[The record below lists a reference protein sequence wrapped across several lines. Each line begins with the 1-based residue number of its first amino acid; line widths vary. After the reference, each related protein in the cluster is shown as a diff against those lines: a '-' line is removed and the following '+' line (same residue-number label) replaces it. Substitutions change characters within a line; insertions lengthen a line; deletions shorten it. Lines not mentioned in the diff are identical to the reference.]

1 MNYTPPDIVV
11 ITAKAGSGKSAILKI
26 AMEKDKANGIV
37 SIAIDD
43 EANMPTPTTVLQK
56 GIHRVYIEKRPAP
69 KPKKEI
75 EN

>member
-11 ITAKAGSGKSAILKI
+11 ITAKSGSGKSVLLKT

-43 EANMPTPTTVLQK
+43 EANMPTPAVVMQK
-56 GIHRVYIEKRPAP
+56 GIHRVYIEKRPP
-69 KPKKEI
+69 PETKMEI
-75 EN
+75 EV